1 MLNVLVMDK
10 YKLYQINIKILS
22 LWTLEEDLFIYYCIC
37 TLCAWV
43 HGCVGVFTKDSESQT
58 MVLCV
63 LLFYSLPTP
72 LKQSLSLNLGPT
84 LSQLRC
90 KSSNSSVSEGH

>member
-1 MLNVLVMDK
+1 MDK
-10 YKLYQINIKILS
+10 YKLYQINIKNLS

-58 MVLCV
+58 MVLCSP
-63 LLFYSLPTP
+63 LLLTAYTFEAESFPE
-72 LKQSLSLNLGPT
+72 LGAHTFSAT
-84 LSQLRC
+84 LQA
-90 KSSNSSVSEGH
+90 